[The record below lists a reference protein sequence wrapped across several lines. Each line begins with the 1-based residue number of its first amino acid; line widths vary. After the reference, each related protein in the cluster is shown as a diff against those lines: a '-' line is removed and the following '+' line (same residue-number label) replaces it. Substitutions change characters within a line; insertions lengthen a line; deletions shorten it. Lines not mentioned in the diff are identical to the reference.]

1 VETQLVG
8 AARGHAYAET
18 AAATGRAGPLLSER
32 RLLLR
37 LADYV
42 ALTVSL
48 YVALQFAYRGPFDG
62 LAQVPTD
69 ALLWFGL
76 LLLIWSV
83 SSSVFDCYKA
93 RVAAHTRPAA
103 LSAFSALIMT
113 FAVYLAIPYWSAPL
127 LSSRLSV
134 LVFAASALVLVGLTR
149 LAYAKLLT
157 GVQFRR
163 RVLIVG
169 HNVAARSAAM
179 LLRAE
184 AGKEYEVLGLVAAQD
199 VMPESSPY
207 LPILGAYAELSDI
220 VRRRGVAE
228 VILAEDEPP
237 TADLMNE
244 VLELYQTGTEVRQM
258 ADLYEEITG
267 RIPVRH
273 VGAHWVAAL
282 PRRAGGGRAYDLAKR
297 LLDVVVAGAA
307 LIVVAP
313 LMLAVAIAIRIESRG
328 PVIYRQERQ
337 GYLGKTFYVR
347 KFRTM
352 IANAENG
359 AAVWASRKDPR
370 RTRLGRLLRPTR
382 IDELPQLWNVL
393 VGDMSLIGPRPE
405 RPAFVAELQKV
416 IPFYRARMLVRPGIS
431 GWAQVNFTYAS
442 SIEDALEK
450 LQYDLY
456 YVKHR
461 SAFLDLVIALK
472 TIGVLLRAGGQ

>member
-1 VETQLVG
+1 METQLVG
-8 AARGHAYAET
+8 SARGPVYAET
-18 AAATGRAGPLLSER
+18 AVATGRAGPLLSER

-37 LADYV
+37 LADYA
-42 ALTVSL
+42 ALALSL
-48 YVALQFAYRGPFDG
+48 YAALQFAARGPFER
-62 LAQVPTD
+62 LEQLPID
-69 ALLWFGL
+69 AFLWFGL
-76 LLLIWSV
+76 LFVIWGV

-93 RVAAHTRPAA
+93 RIAAHARASA
-103 LSAFSALIMT
+103 LSAFSALIAT
-113 FAVYLAIPYWSAPL
+113 FVVYLAIPYWSAPL
-127 LSSRLSV
+127 LSSRLS
-134 LVFAASALVLVGLTR
+134 LFVFAASALLLVGLSR
-149 LAYAKLLT
+149 LAYAQLLT
-157 GVQFRR
+157 GDQFRR

-184 AGKEYEVLGLVAAQD
+184 AAKEYEVLGLVAAQD
-199 VMPESSPY
+199 VMPETSPY
-207 LPILGAYAELSDI
+207 LPILGAYADLSNI
-220 VRRRGVAE
+220 VRERGVAE

-282 PRRAGGGRAYDLAKR
+282 PRRAGGGRAYDLVKR

-313 LMLAVAIAIRIESRG
+313 LMLAVAVAIRLESHG

-337 GYLGKTFYVR
+337 GYLGRTFYVR

-359 AAVWASRKDPR
+359 AAVWASPRDPR
-370 RTRLGRLLRPTR
+370 RTRLGRFLRPTR
-382 IDELPQLWNVL
+382 VDELPQLWNVL
-393 VGDMSLIGPRPE
+393 VGEMSLIGPRPE
-405 RPAFVAELQKV
+405 RPAFVTELQKV

-442 SIEDALEK
+442 SIEDAVEK

-472 TIGVLLRAGGQ
+472 TVGVLLRAGGQ